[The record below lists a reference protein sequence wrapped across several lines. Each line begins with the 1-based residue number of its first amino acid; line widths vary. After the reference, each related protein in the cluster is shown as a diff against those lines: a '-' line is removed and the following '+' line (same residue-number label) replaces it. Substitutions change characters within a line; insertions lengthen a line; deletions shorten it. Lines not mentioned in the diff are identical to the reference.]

1 MNIIISFLLF
11 FLLTFQAHA
20 NTIYNLIKI
29 PNLEIYETNT
39 SNKLRYL
46 YAKQPFTIGIDNNI
60 NCYNSEKKVLN
71 KKYKIIKKNL
81 DKYDQKFL
89 KKINL
94 KYIVLCEDLSISKI
108 NTAGIPDNVMKTLIL
123 DVKFN
128 ERYFERVIHHEI
140 FHIINDSYKE
150 LFNEKLWSNF
160 NIKEFKYAECS
171 TCTDKL
177 GLDTYKKTDG
187 FFTEY
192 SRSTA
197 SEDMAE
203 VFSHLM
209 IKSNLNDIDPI
220 LEKKIKFIKLNLL
233 KIDQNFSLWLKR
245 SKHLNRKR

>member
-11 FLLTFQAHA
+11 FLLTFQVHA

-46 YAKQPFTIGIDNNI
+46 YAKQPFTIGVDNNI
-60 NCYNSEKKVLN
+60 NCYNSEKKDLD

-123 DVKFN
+123 DIKFN
-128 ERYFERVIHHEI
+128 EKYFERVIHHEV

-171 TCTDKL
+171 TCTNKL

-192 SRSTA
+192 SKSTA

-220 LEKKIKFIKLNLL
+220 LKKKIQFIKLNLL
-233 KIDQNFSLWLKR
+233 KIDQSFYL
-245 SKHLNRKR
+245 

>member
-11 FLLTFQAHA
+11 FFLTFQVHA

-39 SNKLRYL
+39 TNKLRYL
-46 YAKQPFTIGIDNNI
+46 YAKQPFTIGVDNNI
-60 NCYNSEKKVLN
+60 NCYNSEKKILD

-81 DKYDQKFL
+81 DKYNQKFL

-123 DVKFN
+123 DIKFN
-128 ERYFERVIHHEI
+128 EKYFERVIHHEV

-209 IKSNLNDIDPI
+209 IKSDLNGIDPI
-220 LEKKIKFIKLNLL
+220 LEKKNTVYQIKLIKN
-233 KIDQNFSLWLKR
+233 
-245 SKHLNRKR
+245 

>member
-11 FLLTFQAHA
+11 FFLTFQVHA

-39 SNKLRYL
+39 TNKLRYL
-46 YAKQPFTIGIDNNI
+46 YAKQPFTIGVDNNI
-60 NCYNSEKKVLN
+60 NCYNSEKKILD

-123 DVKFN
+123 DIKFN
-128 ERYFERVIHHEI
+128 EKYFERVIHHEV

-160 NIKEFKYAECS
+160 NLKEFKYAECS

-209 IKSNLNDIDPI
+209 IESTLNDIDPI
-220 LEKKIKFIKLNLL
+220 LKKKIQFIKLNLL
-233 KIDQNFSLWLKR
+233 KIDQSFSL
-245 SKHLNRKR
+245 

>member
-11 FLLTFQAHA
+11 FLLTFQVQA

-39 SNKLRYL
+39 PNKLRYL
-46 YAKQPFTIGIDNNI
+46 YAKQPFTIGVDNNI
-60 NCYNSEKKVLN
+60 NCYNSEKKILD

-123 DVKFN
+123 DIKFN
-128 ERYFERVIHHEI
+128 EKYFERVIHHEV

-160 NIKEFKYAECS
+160 NLKEFKYAECS

-220 LEKKIKFIKLNLL
+220 LKKKIQFIKLNLL
-233 KIDQNFSLWLKR
+233 KIDQSFSL
-245 SKHLNRKR
+245 

>member
-11 FLLTFQAHA
+11 FLLTFQVHA

-39 SNKLRYL
+39 PNKLRYL
-46 YAKQPFTIGIDNNI
+46 YAKQPFTIGVDNNI
-60 NCYNSEKKVLN
+60 NCYNSEKKILD

-123 DVKFN
+123 DIKFN
-128 ERYFERVIHHEI
+128 EKYFERVIHHEV

-160 NIKEFKYAECS
+160 NLKEFKYAECS

-209 IKSNLNDIDPI
+209 IESNLNDIDPI
-220 LEKKIKFIKLNLL
+220 LRKKIQFIKLNLL
-233 KIDQNFSLWLKR
+233 KIDQSFSL
-245 SKHLNRKR
+245 

>member
-11 FLLTFQAHA
+11 FLLTFQVHA

-39 SNKLRYL
+39 PNKLRYL
-46 YAKQPFTIGIDNNI
+46 YAKQPFTIGVDNNI
-60 NCYNSEKKVLN
+60 NCYNSEKKVLD

-128 ERYFERVIHHEI
+128 ERYFERVIHHEV

-177 GLDTYKKTDG
+177 GLDTYNKTDG
-187 FFTEY
+187 FFKEY

-209 IKSNLNDIDPI
+209 IKSNLNDKDPI
-220 LEKKIKFIKLNLL
+220 LEKKIQFIRLNLL
-233 KIDQNFSLWLKR
+233 KIDQNFPL
-245 SKHLNRKR
+245 

>member
-11 FLLTFQAHA
+11 FLLAFQVHA

-29 PNLEIYETNT
+29 PNLEIYKTNT
-39 SNKLRYL
+39 PNKLRYL
-46 YAKQPFTIGIDNNI
+46 YAKQPFTIGVDNNI
-60 NCYNSEKKVLN
+60 NCYNSEKKVLD

-128 ERYFERVIHHEI
+128 ERYFERVIHHEV

-150 LFNEKLWSNF
+150 LFDEKLWSKF

-220 LEKKIKFIKLNLL
+220 LEKKIQFIRLNLL
-233 KIDQNFSLWLKR
+233 KIDQSFSQ
-245 SKHLNRKR
+245 